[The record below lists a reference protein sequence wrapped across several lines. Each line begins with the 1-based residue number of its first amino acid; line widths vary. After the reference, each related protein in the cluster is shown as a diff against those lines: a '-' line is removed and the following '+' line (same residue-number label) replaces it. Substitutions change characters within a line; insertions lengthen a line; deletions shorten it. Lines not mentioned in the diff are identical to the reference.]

1 MYRALAGRAES
12 LAAASTLNAVFDRYL
27 LEKLPQLAPRTQRDY
42 QGYIENLRLVFGTA
56 PPSAVTAGHV
66 FDYRNKRAEKSVV
79 QANREKSCLSAVFT
93 AAVEWR
99 VVNENP
105 CRQVPKLE
113 EPPRDRYV
121 TDKEFT
127 AVYRLASPM
136 LQCAMDLATL
146 TGQREGDLLRLSRSQ
161 LAEEGVVFRIGKS
174 KRRHPRHG
182 KIVETAKTVIVEWS
196 PELRTVIERLKKLG
210 PSLRATLI
218 CNLKGRPYSES
229 GFRANWHRLMQ
240 KALTEKAIAES
251 FTFHDLR
258 AKSAS
263 DDADPSAATERLA
276 HDDPRTTRK
285 AYLRKPRRARAGAK
299 ILDSTPDI
307 RQPLAETEPNPLIDG
322 GQGRN
327 RTTDTRIFSPLLYQL
342 SYLAAGVGGRVL
354 HPAPGRHVK
363 QAPALKPL
371 IPVRVRASS
380 GVALP
385 RHRAPAVPGSLSRRG
400 ESEACQW
407 RVRGLT
413 MAG

>member
-42 QGYIENLRLVFGTA
+42 QGYIQNLRLVFGTA

-99 VVNENP
+99 IVKENP

-121 TDKEFT
+121 TDTEFT
-127 AVYRLASPM
+127 SVYRLASPM

-161 LAEEGVVFRIGKS
+161 LTQEGIVFRIGKS

-196 PELRTVIERLKKLG
+196 PELRAVIERLKKLG
-210 PSLRATLI
+210 PNLRVTLI
-218 CNLKGRPYSES
+218 CSLEGRPYSES

-240 KALTEKAIAES
+240 KALTERVIAES

-263 DDADPSAATERLA
+263 DEADPRAATERLA

-285 AYLRKPRRARAGAK
+285 VYLRKPRRARPGAK
-299 ILDSTPDI
+299 ILDTALDI
-307 RQPLAETEPNPLIDG
+307 RQPVVEGEPNSLIDG

-342 SYLAAGVGGRVL
+342 SYLAAGDGRARIR
-354 HPAPGRHVK
+354 PARAGAVK
-363 QAPALKPL
+363 QSPL
-371 IPVRVRASS
+371 
-380 GVALP
+380 
-385 RHRAPAVPGSLSRRG
+385 
-400 ESEACQW
+400 
-407 RVRGLT
+407 
-413 MAG
+413 